1 MERVK
6 EILRDL
12 FNKYL
17 MEMTWLTI
25 LFLLSSY
32 IAISWVGLTITQ
44 EYKLTKSVQQF
55 LYYIITTGSTVGY
68 GDLSPLTDNGKLLTA
83 FFIIPCG
90 ISLFALVLGKMA
102 VGFSEFWFI
111 KRKGKHKVKIKGHI
125 IIIGI
130 NLERTP
136 YLLSMLKRE
145 EKGRREI
152 IVVSKEFTESPFEPD
167 IHFINVNSFTDIEEM
182 NRSNLT
188 EASAVIVDTDSDDS
202 TLTLSL
208 FIAEQN
214 SKAHLVASFNDSVK
228 AELLHK
234 YCPNSECIRSLSTE
248 LLAKSVM
255 DKGSSLVHSEL
266 VSAHK
271 GHTQYSIKIPESMV
285 DVEFELIYI
294 SLKKYYQA
302 TAIAIQ
308 KQNREMILN
317 PNLSYIVT
325 SGTIIYYIADE
336 RINDIDWS
344 LIKR

>member
-1 MERVK
+1 MEKIR

-17 MEMTWLTI
+17 MEMTWVTI
-25 LFLLSSY
+25 LFLLSAY
-32 IAISWVGLTITQ
+32 IIMSWFGLTLTQ
-44 EYKLTKSVQQF
+44 EYELTKNVQQF

-68 GDLSPLTDNGKLLTA
+68 GDLSPSTDNGKLFTA

-90 ISLFALVLGKMA
+90 ISLFAVVLGKIA

-152 IVVSKEFTESPFEPD
+152 VVVSREFTESPFDPD
-167 IHFINVNSFTDIEEM
+167 IHFINVTSFTDIEEM
-182 NRSNLT
+182 KRSNLM

-208 FIAEQN
+208 FVAEQN

-234 YCPNSECIRSLSTE
+234 YCPNSECILSLSTE

-255 DKGSSLVHSEL
+255 DKGSSFIHSEL

-271 GHTQYSIKIPESMV
+271 GHTQYSIHVPEGIPVSDFES
-285 DVEFELIYI
+285 IYM
-294 SLKKYYQA
+294 SFKKHYH
-302 TAIAIQ
+302 AIAIAIKSPNQ
-308 KQNREMILN
+308 DVSLN
-317 PNLSYIVT
+317 PSLSHTVVV
-325 SGTIIYYIADE
+325 GAVIYYIADE
-336 RINDIDWS
+336 RITDMDWT
-344 LIKR
+344 LIQK